1 MKTVQKQYKNSTK
14 TVSDFFI
21 GLRENLKFLWLMTV
35 PLFFLFISSNFTSC
49 SSSEHDIKNENL
61 TQEKSQIISPEE
73 LRLLLSKSLNADV
86 QYIETQIRA
95 FNCSPGAASGGCYT
109 DQLVTG
115 QPLSYN
121 GCNVTV
127 SYKKRICFIGLS
139 VYVDVWDL
147 NITYDPIS
155 CNTLLTHWANLQ
167 ATGQIHQLAKERN
180 EMYTTLVK
188 EIEMGILVPISQ
200 IIFIE
205 CGSPNNAYNV
215 SFYESEC
222 TATCFRYKLEGGIQI
237 YETNCG
243 DMCCKRVSQFCVNEK
258 GELVPVGTPTVA
270 SLSGSCSAPTS
281 QCFEGLEGAC
291 TNPCDRIGADL

>member
-14 TVSDFFI
+14 TVNDLLSS
-21 GLRENLKFLWLMTV
+21 LRENLKNLWFMTV
-35 PLFFLFISSNFTSC
+35 PLSFLFLSTNFISC
-49 SSSEHDIKNENL
+49 SSNEHDIKNENL
-61 TQEKSQIISPEE
+61 TQEKSQTISPEE

-86 QYIETQIRA
+86 QYIETQTRA
-95 FNCSPGAASGGCYT
+95 FDCGPGAASGGCFT

-115 QPLSYN
+115 QQINYN
-121 GCNVTV
+121 GCIITV
-127 SYKKRICFIGLS
+127 SYKKRICYVGQS
-139 VYVDVWDL
+139 VTVDIWDL

-167 ATGQIHQLAKERN
+167 ATGQIHQLANERN

-188 EIEMGILVPISQ
+188 EREMSILIPISQ
-200 IIFIE
+200 IIAIE
-205 CGSPNNAYNV
+205 CGSPNTAYNV

-237 YETNCG
+237 YEAYCG

-258 GELVPVGTPTVA
+258 GELVPIGTPTVT
-270 SLSGSCSAPTS
+270 SLSGSCTAPTS

-291 TNPCDRIGADL
+291 TNPCERIGSDL